1 MPLKP
6 RLLAV
11 LAVCYVFVAAGY
23 LALGL
28 KALPAGFASSILD
41 ACNPFLGFALII
53 APITI
58 PEGLSQKRLVW
69 FLLEYVVLVYV
80 GIIGGAVIGRSDL
93 AFDPPPGL
101 VVTWQVEAINSFAFA
116 ALFGLLNLPATLL
129 IWVVARM
136 SGGYRPPE
144 SWL

>member
-1 MPLKP
+1 MK
-6 RLLAV
+6 RWLLAV
-11 LAVCYVFVAAGY
+11 LAVCYVFIAAGY

-28 KALPAGFASSILD
+28 KALPAGFASSILY
-41 ACNPFLGFALII
+41 ACNPLGFALII

-58 PEGLSQKRLVW
+58 LEGLSRKRLVW

-80 GIIGGAVIGRSDL
+80 GIVGEAVIGRSAL
-93 AFDPPPGL
+93 AFDPPPDL
-101 VVTWQVEAINSFAFA
+101 VVTWQVAAINSFAFA
-116 ALFGLLNLPATLL
+116 AIFGLLNLPATLV

-144 SWL
+144 TWL